1 MGAKIKTQKNIL
13 GFKQNTKNSLDKNL
27 TPKKSHAEFPS
38 HKNFERN
45 YARKSA
51 EIYGNL
57 RKLSYYN
64 PQKSLLKSN
73 YQKKYLPKFSYP
85 KKSWNLKFQTQKN
98 PSIISVTWN
107 P

>member
-1 MGAKIKTQKNIL
+1 MPNFRPIKFREEQRGRYT
-13 GFKQNTKNSLDKNL
+13 
-27 TPKKSHAEFPS
+27 
-38 HKNFERN
+38 
-45 YARKSA
+45 
-51 EIYGNL
+51 

-64 PQKSLLKSN
+64 PPKSLLKSS

-107 P
+107 NEYPPWVGL